1 MRLRVCDMG
10 TTHMQSIKNYYR
22 LKINKITGT
31 YDVSYLSEVKLLTKL
46 VINPFLQAVIR
57 T

>member
-10 TTHMQSIKNYYR
+10 TTHMQNIKNYYR

-46 VINPFLQAVIR
+46 VINPFLQAVIW